1 MPPRR
6 ATRNTRAKGPATLS
20 PEDQQLRDQCNL
32 LLADFDKQCENLK
45 AEAVREAKAAA
56 DSIATLYRLEMMKI
70 PMETKAMKWEDYY
83 EQNSRS
89 ALGLSKTVAEA
100 VDDSVVEAVD
110 TQVEVIKTAIKNT
123 TVKKAAR
130 KKRGMGYGDEN
141 MEPPTVTR
149 TSSRRRVIS
158 KTHSDSALET
168 PATSSRSRAQ
178 VLETPANNR
187 FPMHPLQTPMVTPK
201 FDTTQLTRTVSR
213 VAKAG
218 EVLMSLSGS
227 PVAPAVSARTKA
239 GKELS
244 NQNALIPLG
253 GGNTLNMPLEETNL
267 GIDLTADLDNEQ
279 MTRLELLYK
288 NLGNML
294 KMKAAGNMT
303 MGN

>member
-6 ATRNTRAKGPATLS
+6 ATRNTRAKAPATLS

-70 PMETKAMKWEDYY
+70 PMETKVMKWEDYY

-89 ALGLSKTVAEA
+89 ALGLSKAVAEA

-130 KKRGMGYGDEN
+130 KKRAGYGDEN
-141 MEPPTVTR
+141 IEPPTVTR

-201 FDTTQLTRTVSR
+201 FDTTQLSRTVSR

-227 PVAPAVSARTKA
+227 PVAPAVSARTKVQINSFV
-239 GKELS
+239 GF
-244 NQNALIPLG
+244 P
-253 GGNTLNMPLEETNL
+253 M
-267 GIDLTADLDNEQ
+267 
-279 MTRLELLYK
+279 
-288 NLGNML
+288 ML
-294 KMKAAGNMT
+294 FMATFTGRQGTK
-303 MGN
+303 

>member
-83 EQNSRS
+83 EQNSKS
-89 ALGLSKTVAEA
+89 ALGLSKAVAEA

-130 KKRGMGYGDEN
+130 KKRFGFGDEN

-288 NLGNML
+288 NIGNML
-294 KMKAAGNMT
+294 KMKAAGNTT

>member
-6 ATRNTRAKGPATLS
+6 ATRNTRAKAPATLS

-70 PMETKAMKWEDYY
+70 PMETKVMKWEDYY

-89 ALGLSKTVAEA
+89 ALGLSKAVAEA
-100 VDDSVVEAVD
+100 VDDSVMEAVD

-130 KKRGMGYGDEN
+130 KKRAGYGDEN
-141 MEPPTVTR
+141 VEPPTVTR

-187 FPMHPLQTPMVTPK
+187 FHMHPLQTPMVTPK
-201 FDTTQLTRTVSR
+201 FDTTQLSRTVSR

-253 GGNTLNMPLEETNL
+253 GGNTLNMPLEETDL
-267 GIDLTADLDNEQ
+267 GIDLTAELDNEQ
-279 MTRLELLYK
+279 MARLELLHR
-288 NLGNML
+288 NIGNML
-294 KMKAAGNMT
+294 KMKTGNMT

>member
-6 ATRNTRAKGPATLS
+6 ATRNTRAKAPATLS
-20 PEDQQLRDQCNL
+20 PEEQQLRDQCNL

-45 AEAVREAKAAA
+45 AEGVREAKAAA

-70 PMETKAMKWEDYY
+70 PMETKSMKWEDYY

-89 ALGLSKTVAEA
+89 ALGLSNAVADA

-130 KKRGMGYGDEN
+130 KKRGAGYGDEN
-141 MEPPTVTR
+141 IEPPTVTR

-178 VLETPANNR
+178 VMETPANNR
-187 FPMHPLQTPMVTPK
+187 FPMNSLQTPMVTPK
-201 FDTTQLTRTVSR
+201 FDVTQLSRTVSR

-253 GGNTLNMPLEETNL
+253 GGNTLNMPLEETDL
-267 GIDLTADLDNEQ
+267 GIDLTAELDNEQ
-279 MTRLELLYK
+279 MARLELLHR
-288 NLGNML
+288 NIGNML
-294 KMKAAGNMT
+294 KMKTGNIT

>member
-1 MPPRR
+1 MG
-6 ATRNTRAKGPATLS
+6 TRAKGPATLS

-83 EQNSRS
+83 EQNSRG
-89 ALGLSKTVAEA
+89 ALGLSKAVAEA

-149 TSSRRRVIS
+149 TSTRRRVIS

-267 GIDLTADLDNEQ
+267 GIDLTSELDNEQ
-279 MTRLELLYK
+279 MNRLELLYK

-303 MGN
+303 IDN

>member
-6 ATRNTRAKGPATLS
+6 ATRNTRAKAPAALS
-20 PEDQQLRDQCNL
+20 PEEQQLRDQCNL

-70 PMETKAMKWEDYY
+70 PMETKVMKWEDYY

-89 ALGLSKTVAEA
+89 ALGLSNAVAEA

-110 TQVEVIKTAIKNT
+110 NQVEVIKTAIKNT

-130 KKRGMGYGDEN
+130 KKRVAGYGDEN

-178 VLETPANNR
+178 VLETPANKR

-201 FDTTQLTRTVSR
+201 FDTTQLSRTVSR

-253 GGNTLNMPLEETNL
+253 GGNTLNMPLEETDL
-267 GIDLTADLDNEQ
+267 GIDLTAELDNEQ
-279 MTRLELLYK
+279 MARLELLHR
-288 NLGNML
+288 NIGNML
-294 KMKAAGNMT
+294 KMKTGNMT

>member
-6 ATRNTRAKGPATLS
+6 ATRNTRAKAPATLS
-20 PEDQQLRDQCNL
+20 PEEQQLREQCNL
-32 LLADFDKQCENLK
+32 LLADFDKQCESLK

-70 PMETKAMKWEDYY
+70 PMETKSMKWEDYY

-89 ALGLSKTVAEA
+89 ALGLSKAVAEA

-110 TQVEVIKTAIKNT
+110 SQVEVIKTAIKNT

-130 KKRGMGYGDEN
+130 KKQNRYGVDEN

-178 VLETPANNR
+178 VMETPANNR
-187 FPMHPLQTPMVTPK
+187 FPMNSLQTPMVTPK
-201 FDTTQLTRTVSR
+201 FDVTQLSRTVSR

-253 GGNTLNMPLEETNL
+253 GGNTLNMPLEETDL
-267 GIDLTADLDNEQ
+267 GIDLTAELDNEQ
-279 MTRLELLYK
+279 MARLELLHR
-288 NLGNML
+288 NIGNML
-294 KMKAAGNMT
+294 KMKTGNMT
-303 MGN
+303 LDN